1 MTPAEAIRPAC
12 GFEKTAARIRAS
24 AAPLRALGVSA
35 VTVFGSRAS
44 GAAHPAS
51 DADLVIETAGP
62 RLRYGDFLKIADL
75 LEDALLTEVDV
86 LDAAGRGPELA
97 QEAARTGRRIAL

>member
-1 MTPAEAIRPAC
+1 VTATEAIRPAH
-12 GFEKTAARIRAS
+12 GFEETAARIRAA

-35 VTVFGSRAS
+35 VTIFGSRAS

-51 DADLVIETAGP
+51 DADLVIETAGA
-62 RLRYGDFLKIADL
+62 RLRYSAFLKVADL

-86 LDAAGRGPELA
+86 LDAAGLGPELA
-97 QEAARTGRRIAL
+97 REVARTGRRIAL